1 MSNMNS
7 KIFWSTTL
15 LLFGSVNAQLV
26 GGRWSLGNLKK
37 RERLPANPP
46 IYIYMNKINKRLVFK
61 IKDGFKLE
69 LGTPEI
75 MKVFSSTK
83 KLIDKTKNGEHV
95 PILEVVE
102 VGIV

>member
-1 MSNMNS
+1 
-7 KIFWSTTL
+7 
-15 LLFGSVNAQLV
+15 
-26 GGRWSLGNLKK
+26 
-37 RERLPANPP
+37 
-46 IYIYMNKINKRLVFK
+46 MNKINKRLVFK

-75 MKVFSSTK
+75 MKLFSSTK